1 MFLGGC
7 LLTSDFRLYVLFTHV
22 FSFHFL
28 RSFISIFM
36 ISLVSIFSY
45 FLHFLRYLVNTFI
58 HCVIKLPRFF
68 LATVRGNRD
77 ILTNNF
83 DMLKF
88 ILGPEAWGNKTKE
101 TYYLLLRLKMI
112 SFVLFP

>member
-1 MFLGGC
+1 MFC
-7 LLTSDFRLYVLFTHV
+7 SPTY

-36 ISLVSIFSY
+36 ISLVSIFPY
-45 FLHFLRYLVNTFI
+45 FYIFLRYLVNTFI

-77 ILTNNF
+77 ILTNNL
-83 DMLKF
+83 DVLKF

-101 TYYLLLRLKMI
+101 TFYLLLRLKMI

>member
-45 FLHFLRYLVNTFI
+45 F
-58 HCVIKLPRFF
+58 FF
-68 LATVRGNRD
+68 Q
-77 ILTNNF
+77 F
-83 DMLKF
+83 F
-88 ILGPEAWGNKTKE
+88 EILGKHVHSLRNKITEILSSNSEGKSR
-101 TYYLLLRLKMI
+101 YI
-112 SFVLFP
+112 DQ